1 MRAHLALALL
11 GLLTSACAT
20 PPPPEP
26 QIPEL
31 STAMSADATP
41 WSVDEFDR
49 AIHGPTGGVCPTSIG
64 SFLREEYSVLGMQDR
79 IGNPRYDGICQYK
92 NDNIGS
98 FITAYF
104 SPAQGASMRDEMLA
118 ILSSI
123 RSRNDVTFLAE
134 ESASCTDALKA
145 TETETG
151 GASASCAALD
161 FSGLSGRT
169 YATLDEHNGWF
180 FKLRATARIP
190 DAENY
195 RLVEAAIL
203 DFHAQQP

>member
-1 MRAHLALALL
+1 MRAHFVFAFL
-11 GLLTSACAT
+11 GLLISACAT
-20 PPPPEP
+20 HPPPEP
-26 QIPEL
+26 QISEL
-31 STAMSADATP
+31 PPAKPANATP
-41 WSVDEFDR
+41 WTVDEFDQ
-49 AIHGPTGGVCPTSIG
+49 ALHGPSGGVCPTSIG
-64 SFLREEYSVLGMQDR
+64 SFQREEYSVLGLHDR

-92 NDNIGS
+92 NDRIGS

-104 SPAQGASMRDEMLA
+104 SPTQGASLRDEMSA
-118 ILSSI
+118 VLSSI

-134 ESASCTDALKA
+134 ESATCTDGMTA
-145 TETETG
+145 TGTGET
-151 GASASCAALD
+151 SASCAALD

-180 FKLRATARIP
+180 FKLRATVRIP

-195 RLVEAAIL
+195 RLVEAAIH